1 MSFIL
6 ERFLPYRLRILYDS
20 VASSFSAM
28 YVKQFDL
35 VPYEWRIL
43 ASISQN
49 KSFTAKQL
57 SQHSRMHKTRVSRAI
72 NKLSS
77 KQMIEKTVNQ
87 DDKRETFLKLT
98 DKGLQTYTKIAQLA
112 EQFDEDILKC
122 LTSKEQ
128 KSLSL
133 IIDKLQQHAETNFY
147 RSGASDS

>member
-1 MSFIL
+1 M
-6 ERFLPYRLRILYDS
+6 
-20 VASSFSAM
+20 
-28 YVKQFDL
+28 KQFDL

>member
-1 MSFIL
+1 
-6 ERFLPYRLRILYDS
+6 
-20 VASSFSAM
+20 
-28 YVKQFDL
+28 
-35 VPYEWRIL
+35 
-43 ASISQN
+43 
-49 KSFTAKQL
+49 
-57 SQHSRMHKTRVSRAI
+57 
-72 NKLSS
+72 
-77 KQMIEKTVNQ
+77 MIEKTVNQ